1 MTKHPLLRAAVLGAG
16 LVLAQALLTP
26 AAGAATVPPAAPTV
40 TAVSSSFTVGVKGKF
55 SFAEPAGSPVPTA
68 FVYQLNSG
76 APTRVAAG
84 RRTVTV
90 QVVPT
95 RFTNTLAVTAVE
107 PDGTFTDTTTIT
119 FNAVYPPPF
128 ADQDLTGD
136 GQPDL
141 LTAGPATGLPQ
152 GVWLAAGRAQRGGL
166 RTPAAGIAGLS
177 SWPAPDFDGA
187 QVIAG
192 RFTGTSFN
200 DVLVFYPTGLNAG
213 LAMIVPSLDN
223 GGPLDVTGATVLPAG
238 TMSDLD
244 GNNPIAVAN
253 AYDSAGAGLAYPD
266 LFGIVGAPGS
276 GYTLDYYPNF
286 NGTGAYYM
294 PSPTPLATPAGGTDW
309 ESWRIAS
316 KLLPSGTALLLWNG
330 STGAV
335 HLWTSVTYDGTTLHY
350 TDHRLA
356 TDWHPGAASVQLTQD
371 ADGNPVIWTVST
383 AGVATAYLVKNLSA
397 LKAQPAQ
404 PLLP

>member
-1 MTKHPLLRAAVLGAG
+1 MRRHPLLGAAVAGAA
-16 LVLAQALLTP
+16 LVLAQVVVAP
-26 AAGAATVPPAAPTV
+26 AATAVTVPPAAPTV
-40 TAVSSSFTVGVKGKF
+40 TAVSTSFTVGVKGKF
-55 SFAEPAGSPVPTA
+55 RFAEPAGGPVPAA

-76 APTRVAAG
+76 APTRVA
-84 RRTVTV
+84 TS
-90 QVVPT
+90 T
-95 RFTNTLAVTAVE
+95 RAVTAVE
-107 PDGTFTDTTTIT
+107 PDGTFTDTTTIF
-119 FNAVYPPPF
+119 FNAAYPPPF

-136 GQPDL
+136 GRPDL

-177 SWPAPDFDGA
+177 YWPAPDFDGV
-187 QVIAG
+187 QVISG

-200 DVLVFYPTGLNAG
+200 DVFVFYPTGPNAG
-213 LAMIVPSLDN
+213 LAMIVPSLDD
-223 GGPLDVTGATVLPAG
+223 GGPLDVTGATMLYAG

-253 AYDSAGAGLAYPD
+253 AYDSAASGFAYPD

-294 PSPTPLATPAGGTDW
+294 PNPTPLATPAGGTDW

-356 TDWHPGAASVQLTQD
+356 TDWHPDAASVQLTQD

-383 AGVATAYLVKNLSA
+383 AGVATAYLVKNLST